1 MAKPFRFRM
10 CLAVAQRIEHIDDYG
25 AVVGSNPAS
34 ETTPKKPWEL
44 VPRGF
49 FVFKL
54 VNLKYAHDRVRAAR

>member
-44 VPRGF
+44 VTRGF
-49 FVFKL
+49 FV
-54 VNLKYAHDRVRAAR
+54 